1 MTMKLSSFS
10 TPRVLLFVVVAAGL
24 AAASYF
30 GLQQNSKNPAPKAA
44 SGPVVVETALA
55 QSIDLQDAITAIGTL
70 RAAESVVIK
79 SEVSG
84 RIEKISFVDGSRV
97 KKGDVLIAFD
107 AAVQRAQVDQAKA
120 EHDLS
125 IAKLKRTQELFDK
138 KFLSAAALDDAK
150 ATEKIVQAR
159 LALAQANLEKM
170 SLRAPFDGSIG
181 IRQVSV
187 GDYIK
192 EGVDLVNVE
201 DVSSMKAD
209 FRVPEQVSGRL
220 RMGQSVNLESD
231 AYVGQRFPARVTAI
245 DPSVDAAG
253 RSVLMRAVLKDSSQ
267 RLKPGMFVRVRL
279 VLETKPNAIV
289 IPEESIVTQQ
299 GRLIIFKVVDGKAV
313 AAPVKTG
320 LRTTVDGKAVVE
332 VVEGLSAGE
341 MVVTAGQI
349 KIRGNNVPVK
359 PAEPAANAAATKGPP
374 SKGPAGPQD
383 TATPTKAAEPAKS
396 AK

>member
-374 SKGPAGPQD
+374 TKGPAGPQD

>member
-1 MTMKLSSFS
+1 MTMKRSSFS
-10 TPRVLLFVVVAAGL
+10 TPRILLFIVVAAGL
-24 AAASYF
+24 ATASYF
-30 GLQQNSKNPAPKAA
+30 GVQQNSKNPAPKAA
-44 SGPVVVETALA
+44 SGPIVVETAVA
-55 QSIDLQDAITAIGTL
+55 KPVELQDAITAIGTL

-79 SEVSG
+79 SELAG
-84 RIEKISFVDGSRV
+84 RIEKISFADGSRV

-107 AAVQRAQVDQAKA
+107 AAVQRAQVEQAKA
-120 EHDLS
+120 EHDLA

-192 EGVDLVNVE
+192 EGADLVNLE

-220 RMGQSVNLESD
+220 RVGQAVNLESD
-231 AYVGQRFPARVTAI
+231 AYPGQRFPASVTAI

-253 RSVLMRAVLKDSSQ
+253 RSVLMRAVLRDSSQ

-313 AAPVKTG
+313 SAAVKTG
-320 LRTTVDGKAVVE
+320 LRTTVYGKAVVE
-332 VVEGLSAGE
+332 VVDGLSAGE
-341 MVVTAGQI
+341 TVVTAGQI

-359 PAEPAANAAATKGPP
+359 PAEPAGNAAATKGSVTGPAP
-374 SKGPAGPQD
+374 SKDAAAPA
-383 TATPTKAAEPAKS
+383 KAAEPAKS